1 MSTILFIYVIP
12 AMLKTLTLG
21 GYLLDVAGTIMRR
34 VMFIGGC
41 VELADEIMEERKEIK
56 RERNKTKQPI
66 EKACNSIMHTL
77 WVIVYN
83 YMMIALTGGL
93 WIFWLI
99 YKTVKK
105 RNRKRA

>member
-1 MSTILFIYVIP
+1 MSTILLVYVIP
-12 AMLKTLTLG
+12 VMLKGLTLG

-41 VELADEIMEERKEIK
+41 VELVDDMIEDRKEIK
-56 RERNKTKQPI
+56 RERNKTKQPV
-66 EKACNSIMHTL
+66 EKACNGIMHTL

-83 YMMIALTGGL
+83 YFMIALTGGL

-99 YKTVKK
+99 YKAIKK